1 MADPN
6 SPSEDPD
13 SPSSESERAP
23 EATAAEPDQEP
34 EVTAAEGQ
42 HEPEASAAEGE
53 QEPEASAADLQSQA
67 EQPTSEVEFV
77 GGPPVAQRRGIFS
90 RRLPVVAGLILAGA
104 ILVAAGWFASQLL
117 PEALAGAF
125 GGDSREPRTT
135 HLFTQALARHDPAGM
150 RAQVT
155 SKCVADQN
163 SSLCFGPE
171 FDNQFQTFVKDRTIT
186 PTFLRQFKGHLGRF
200 VVYDLYLRLRTTG
213 QQDEIMLTFRLA
225 KDGKIDQILTS

>member
-1 MADPN
+1 MA
-6 SPSEDPD
+6 DPD
-13 SPSSESERAP
+13 SPNAAP
-23 EATAAEPDQEP
+23 DSQPPEGAEAAPQPSPEGQPPATAATGDQ
-34 EVTAAEGQ
+34 
-42 HEPEASAAEGE
+42 
-53 QEPEASAADLQSQA
+53 LSQA
-67 EQPTSEVEFV
+67 EAAAPAASPEPLSEGEAAAAGVEFV
-77 GGPPVAQRRGIFS
+77 GGPAIDQRRGIFS
-90 RRLPVVAGLILAGA
+90 RRLPLVAGLVLAA
-104 ILVAAGWFASQLL
+104 ALLLAAGWFASRFL
-117 PEALAGAF
+117 PETLGAAL

-135 HLFTQALARHDPAGM
+135 RLFTQALARHDPAGM

>member
-6 SPSEDPD
+6 SPSDDPN
-13 SPSSESERAP
+13 SLSSQREQAP
-23 EATAAEPDQEP
+23 EAT
-34 EVTAAEGQ
+34 
-42 HEPEASAAEGE
+42 AAEGE
-53 QEPEASAADLQSQA
+53 QEPEPIPGDLPSQA
-67 EQPTSEVEFV
+67 EQPASAVEFV

-90 RRLPVVAGLILAGA
+90 RRLPLVTGLILAGA

-117 PEALAGAF
+117 PETLSGAF